1 MYQSLG
7 TRQTPQQK
15 GKDMSTEGLKG
26 IDALRKGLHEHAR
39 EVKAKAQE
47 TLDEINETNRQKAAD
62 LEAADIMRRR
72 LEQEADDR
80 LEELDHVAGQRAY
93 IAFGVRSDE
102 PDVPAEPEPPAPAP
116 TPEPEPD
123 PAPNDDN
130 ADNGDHTRV
139 DTPPVQASAAAT
151 ANGGNTVVVVSHFN
165 PRHWRG
171 GVRFFSFVGAI
182 VGLILSLNWYPFSTG
197 GVQHDVSET
206 FWVIGWIVFLAYLFG
221 LIAELVLQL
230 WGNPQEERQAA

>member
-102 PDVPAEPEPPAPAP
+102 SDAPTDPEPPAPVP

-123 PAPNDDN
+123 PAADNGN

-139 DTPPVQASAAAT
+139 DTPPVQSEVRRNNGNPRNWRGLAWLLALLGAVIGLIVARVTYEPMWQNVHGGWHSLLVTLWFVALIAAGFFTGGAIGASHEERREAQPAAA
-151 ANGGNTVVVVSHFN
+151 
-165 PRHWRG
+165 
-171 GVRFFSFVGAI
+171 
-182 VGLILSLNWYPFSTG
+182 
-197 GVQHDVSET
+197 
-206 FWVIGWIVFLAYLFG
+206 
-221 LIAELVLQL
+221 
-230 WGNPQEERQAA
+230 